1 MKKRK
6 IGLIL
11 ITILIFIVGIFTVIK
26 SIPSSKDNIE
36 EIKVAIESTEEESAA
51 YLSTS
56 MEFTP
61 KIEDAGRQNLK
72 YKWELIN
79 AKEERLGDG
88 NNWGKEILNDGGRVY
103 FSPDLLGG
111 FNKHAP
117 ITKTITV
124 RLTILEDGKKIGS
137 AVLLLD
143 DHDGYYIIRRWIM
156 KNG

>member
-26 SIPSSKDNIE
+26 SIPSSEDNIE
-36 EIKVAIESTEEESAA
+36 EIKVGIKSTEEEIAS

-56 MEFTP
+56 MHFTP
-61 KIEDAGRQNLK
+61 KIDDTGRQNLK

-79 AKEERLGDG
+79 ATKESFSDG
-88 NNWGKEILNDGGRVY
+88 SKKIVNDGERVN
-103 FSPDLLGG
+103 FLPGPGG
-111 FNKHAP
+111 FNKDAP

-143 DHDGYYIIRRWIM
+143 DHDGYYIIRR
-156 KNG
+156 